1 MLTDTARQPKP
12 GRERRAAE
20 RWRQELIGAIR
31 QPEELLRRLDLPE
44 SLLAPAEQAA
54 RTFPM
59 RVPVPYLAR
68 IRPGD
73 PNDPLL
79 RQVLPIGAE
88 LETHPGYTADPLAEQ
103 GARTGSGVLQKYN
116 GRSLLIATGGCAIH
130 CRYCFRRCFPYNREA
145 GWRTALDQLE
155 QHGAPEEVILSGGD
169 PLLLDDQALGAC
181 LERLGRIAAVRRVRI
196 HTRLPVVIP
205 SRVTA
210 ALARHLGQIRLQ
222 SVIVVHANHPR
233 EIDAE
238 VSSALARLRNVCST
252 VLNQTV
258 LLRGVNDD
266 TATLASLSERLF
278 AADVL
283 PYYLHLLDPVAGAAH
298 FDVDAKTGQRLWA
311 ELARSLPGY
320 LVPRLAREEPGA
332 AAKTVITPDAP

>member
-12 GRERRAAE
+12 GKAHRASE
-20 RWRQELIGAIR
+20 RWRQELVDAVRSPTELIR
-31 QPEELLRRLDLPE
+31 RLELPEELV
-44 SLLAPAEQAA
+44 APAERAA
-54 RTFPM
+54 RSFPL
-59 RVPVPYLAR
+59 RVPKPYLAR

-73 PNDPLL
+73 PHDPLL
-79 RQVLPIGAE
+79 RQVLPMDAE
-88 LETHPGYTADPLAEQ
+88 LKTHPGYSADPLAEQ
-103 GARTGSGVLQKYN
+103 GERSGSGVLQKYA

-145 GWRTALDQLE
+145 GWRTALDRLE
-155 QHGAPEEVILSGGD
+155 AEGAPEEVVLSGGD
-169 PLLLDDQALGAC
+169 PLLLDDQALDAC
-181 LERLGRIAAVRRVRI
+181 LRRLANIEAVRRVRI

-210 ALARHLGQIRLQ
+210 ALARHLGQTRLQ
-222 SVIVVHANHPR
+222 TVIVVHANHPR
-233 EIDAE
+233 EIDPE
-238 VSSALARLRNVCST
+238 VGSALARLRTVCSA
-252 VLNQTV
+252 VLNQSV

-266 TATLASLSERLF
+266 PATLATLSERLF
-278 AADVL
+278 EVDVL

-298 FDVDAKTGQRLWA
+298 FDVDSQTGQAIWA